1 MKHYHIVTCPF
12 CNCDDLV
19 KNGHSENKTQRWL
32 CNGCKKSF
40 QLEYTYNAYNPG
52 VKEKIVEL
60 TLNSS
65 GVRDIS
71 RTLKINKN
79 TVMSEFK
86 KKEPAK
92 VNPYLLDLEEIN
104 KLNKLDIV
112 FHYTAEMDE
121 FWSFVENKSN
131 QRWTWYAMEKHTGII
146 ISWHNGKRTDEDFKI
161 WFIKL
166 IYAQALNGF

>member
-1 MKHYHIVTCPF
+1 M
-12 CNCDDLV
+12 
-19 KNGHSENKTQRWL
+19 
-32 CNGCKKSF
+32 
-40 QLEYTYNAYNPG
+40 
-52 VKEKIVEL
+52 
-60 TLNSS
+60 
-65 GVRDIS
+65 
-71 RTLKINKN
+71 
-79 TVMSEFK
+79 MSEFK